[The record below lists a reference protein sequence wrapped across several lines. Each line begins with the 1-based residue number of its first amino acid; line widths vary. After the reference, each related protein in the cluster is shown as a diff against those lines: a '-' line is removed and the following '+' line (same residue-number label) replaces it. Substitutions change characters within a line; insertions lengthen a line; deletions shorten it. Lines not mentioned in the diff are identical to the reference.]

1 MDYRVVFNGNLNRAS
16 ANALRS
22 RVAEALEQPDL
33 DRLTVV
39 LSSEGGSTREG
50 LALYHFLRV
59 LPHPVEVHA
68 AGHVGSAAV
77 PVFLGGRR
85 RTCAPV
91 SRFFFHAFRWS
102 FGEGSQSL
110 DQIDEASQRVV
121 HDTRLAREIAERH
134 TKIPPEEL
142 DALYGRQAR
151 PVIVDPDKAIEWGL
165 ADQIVEL
172 NPEGAEQ
179 SDVRLWT
186 VSWS

>member
-16 ANALRS
+16 ANALRTK
-22 RVAEALEQPDL
+22 VAEALEQPDL
-33 DRLTVV
+33 DRLTIV

-50 LALYHFLRV
+50 LALYHFLRL

-77 PVFLGGRR
+77 SVFLGGHR

-110 DQIDEASQRVV
+110 DQIEEASQRVV
-121 HDTRLAREIAERH
+121 HDARLAREIAERH
-134 TKIPPEEL
+134 TKIPPETL
-142 DALYGRQAR
+142 DALYGQQAR
-151 PVIVDPDKAIEWGL
+151 PTILELEQAVEWGL
-165 ADQIVEL
+165 AEEIMEL
-172 NPEGAEQ
+172 NPEGAKQ
-179 SDVRLWT
+179 PDVKVWT
-186 VSWS
+186 VTWS